1 MNLQIL
7 DKAENF
13 VVEED
18 RRLTLYGV
26 SWEKYEIIRDTLDEF
41 SGLKMIYLEG
51 TLEFFM
57 PGSKHEGIKKLIA
70 RLVELYCLEKNIR
83 LYASG
88 STTYRKKA
96 KERGLE
102 PDESYSIG
110 ESKEFPDFAIEVII
124 TSGSISLL
132 EAYKGLGVPEIWFWK
147 NDRLSLYYLRGEKY
161 ELIEKS
167 NFLPE
172 LDIELLV
179 RCANIPDQHDALVEF
194 RNAIR

>member
-1 MNLQIL
+1 MNPQIL
-7 DKAENF
+7 EKTENF

-26 SWEKYEIIRDTLDEF
+26 TWEQYETIRDTLDDYA
-41 SGLKMIYLEG
+41 GLKMIYIEG

-57 PGSKHEGIKKLIA
+57 PGAKHERIKSVIG
-70 RLVELYCLEKNIR
+70 RLVETYSLETNIR

-96 KERGLE
+96 EEKGLE

-110 ESKEFPDFAIEVII
+110 EFKEFPDFAIEVIV
-124 TSGSISLL
+124 TSGSIALL
-132 EAYKGLGVPEIWFWK
+132 EVYKGLEIPEVWIWRNGK
-147 NDRLSLYYLRGEKY
+147 LSLYYLRGENY
-161 ELIEKS
+161 ELIERS

-179 RCANIPDQHDALVEF
+179 RCANIPDQYDAVVEF